1 MSPEAQLAF
10 NIIAGL
16 AGAIGMFILRA
27 QWDQLQELRRAN
39 AALTAKHTEIEVLVA
54 GQYTKRDEVERLT
67 NAIFAKLDR
76 IEQKLDSKAD
86 KT

>member
-10 NIIAGL
+10 NIVAGI
-16 AGAIGMFILRA
+16 AGAIGMFLLRA
-27 QWDQLQELRRAN
+27 QWEQLQELRSAN
-39 AALTAKHTEIEVLVA
+39 AALAAKHAEIEVLVA
-54 GQYTKRDEVERLT
+54 GQYAKRDEVERLT

-86 KT
+86 KS